1 MNEYRK
7 RIICRFTEIRIRIED
22 GDLAETMRKE
32 EVERSK
38 KRRVTGNSLGIILLD
53 KKENRKRDD
62 VDRRLDGEEDNIYYN
77 I

>member
-1 MNEYRK
+1 
-7 RIICRFTEIRIRIED
+7 
-22 GDLAETMRKE
+22 MRKE
-32 EVERSK
+32 EVERRM
-38 KRRVTGNSLGIILLD
+38 KRRVTRNSLGIIILD